1 MSDFNKSTAGWYKA
15 QGTFMTGSGNATTSQ
30 AVLHQLLIGTYTP
43 GAVIRVANGTATSKT
58 YLSGSFT
65 PNGLGL
71 QEGIEFKELEFTS
84 GIFVEIT
91 GTANLTAIYNDLI

>member
-1 MSDFNKSTAGWYKA
+1 MSDYNKNTANWYKA

-30 AVLHQLLIGTYTP
+30 AVLHELSIGTYTP

-58 YLSGSFT
+58 YLSGSYT

-71 QEGIEFKELEFTS
+71 QKELIFKELEFTS
-84 GIFVEIT
+84 GIYVEIT
-91 GTANLTAIYNDLI
+91 GTAHLTAVYNDIT